1 VSTSAPVRL
10 PAQQRS
16 GLRASPPGRRRL
28 LVFGI
33 NYAPEPTGTALNTTW
48 QTEALGELGWDVEI
62 VTGVPHYPMW
72 RRAPA
77 PRRER
82 HGEVRVTRKRHYVPA
97 EQTAIH
103 RGVYEATWVVSALPT
118 ICGRRDVDLV
128 LGIVPSLGGAALA
141 NLAGAR
147 YGVPFALLFQDVIAR
162 AAEMSGM
169 AGASRVATRVQ
180 AVEMA
185 LARRAD
191 GIGIVAEGYRD
202 YFVEA
207 GVEPSRIFRI
217 RNPARLGAP
226 QESREVV
233 RARLGWPD
241 DAFVALHTGSMGYK
255 QGLENVLRAAE
266 LARDDTRVLFVL
278 QGDGNQKRKLKEDVR
293 SLQLPN
299 VRFLPIAP
307 DDEFPAIVC
316 AADALLLNQRGSVSN
331 MSMPAKLASYFL
343 AGVPVI
349 AAVSPGDE
357 TATEVEAS
365 GGGVVIPPE
374 SPERLV
380 DEIARLRR
388 DPERAAWLGRTGR
401 VYAQRYL
408 TADSAIAGVHDFLE
422 ACLAH
427 AANSARTQRGNGR

>member
-1 VSTSAPVRL
+1 VTTSAPVRL
-10 PAQQRS
+10 PAADRPE
-16 GLRASPPGRRRL
+16 PPARPSRRRHL

-72 RRAPA
+72 RRVPA

-82 HGEVRVTRKRHYVPA
+82 RGDVRVTRRRHYIPA

-103 RGVYEATWVVSALPT
+103 RGVYEITWVVSALPT
-118 ICGRRDVDLV
+118 IRGRRDVDVV

-141 NLAGAR
+141 TLAAAR
-147 YGVPFALLFQDVIAR
+147 YGVPCALVFQDVIAR

-169 AGASRVATRVQ
+169 AGASRVASRVQ
-180 AVEMA
+180 TVETA

-202 YFVEA
+202 YFVRG
-207 GVEPSRIFRI
+207 GVDPSRIFRI

-226 QESREVV
+226 REPREQV

-241 DAFVALHTGSMGYK
+241 DVFVALHTGSMGHK
-255 QGLENVLRAAE
+255 QGLENVLRAAD
-266 LARDDTRVLFVL
+266 LARDDPGLVFVL
-278 QGDGNQKRKLKEDVR
+278 QGDGNQKTKLEEDAR
-293 SLQLPN
+293 RLRLPN

-307 DDEFPAIVC
+307 ADEFPGIVC

-349 AAVSPGDE
+349 AAVSLGDE
-357 TATEVEAS
+357 TSKEVDAS

-374 SPERLV
+374 RPERLL
-380 DEIARLRR
+380 DEIAKLRR
-388 DPERAAWLGRTGR
+388 DPERALQLGRTGLS
-401 VYAQRYL
+401 YAQRFL
-408 TADSAIAGVHDFLE
+408 TTDSAIAGVREFLE
-422 ACLAH
+422 ACLVR
-427 AANSARTQRGNGR
+427 AANGGKTREGDKR